1 MFDMPRDD
9 AARIQDIRESCDRI
23 TRFIAQM
30 NFEKF
35 RASDITVRAVLYE
48 LIVIGEASK
57 NISDSSR
64 AKFPGVPWKQISG
77 MRDIVIH
84 QYHGVMLDVIWETV
98 THRVANLRQ
107 MLSQ

>member
-1 MFDMPRDD
+1 
-9 AARIQDIRESCDRI
+9 
-23 TRFIAQM
+23 M

-35 RASDITVRAVLYE
+35 RESDVTVRAVLYE
-48 LIVIGEASK
+48 LNVIGETSK

-107 MLSQ
+107 MLLQ

>member
-1 MFDMPRDD
+1 
-9 AARIQDIRESCDRI
+9 
-23 TRFIAQM
+23 M

-35 RASDITVRAVLYE
+35 RESDVTVRAVLYE
-48 LIVIGEASK
+48 LNVIGETSK

-84 QYHGVMLDVIWETV
+84 QYHGVTRD
-98 THRVANLRQ
+98 A
-107 MLSQ
+107 

>member
-1 MFDMPRDD
+1 MPRDD
-9 AARIQDIRESCDRI
+9 AVRIQDIRESCDRI
-23 TRFIAQM
+23 SRFIAQM

-35 RASDITVRAVLYE
+35 RESDVTVRAVLYE
-48 LIVIGEASK
+48 LNVIGETSK

-84 QYHGVMLDVIWETV
+84 QYHGVTRD
-98 THRVANLRQ
+98 A
-107 MLSQ
+107 

>member
-1 MFDMPRDD
+1 MPRDD
-9 AARIQDIRESCDRI
+9 AVRIQDIRESCDRI
-23 TRFIAQM
+23 SRFIAQM

-35 RASDITVRAVLYE
+35 RESDVTVRAVLYE
-48 LIVIGEASK
+48 LNVIGETSK

>member
-1 MFDMPRDD
+1 
-9 AARIQDIRESCDRI
+9 
-23 TRFIAQM
+23 M

-35 RASDITVRAVLYE
+35 RESDVTVRAVLYE
-48 LIVIGEASK
+48 LNVIGETSK

-107 MLSQ
+107 ILSQ